1 MQEIIEEQ
9 EVTVDKL
16 ILDRDKA
23 LDMVRRKHFHRH
35 HSKSDRWQMANF
47 VSCGERGSATVTF
60 SHELLELR
68 TSSRIF

>member
-1 MQEIIEEQ
+1 MKEIIKEQ

-23 LDMVRRKHFHRH
+23 LDMARRKHYHRH
-35 HSKSDRWQMANF
+35 SMSAVVTDGQDF